1 MTPPLSTARLEL
13 APLLADHAGVAFA
26 AFADEAIYRYML
38 GSPPADQAALRAHF
52 ARLAAGSGRP
62 NELWLNWLA
71 FRRDDRS
78 LVGWHQA
85 TLTSPTASIAWVTFP
100 AHRRHGYAHEGARA
114 VVEWLRKEGAQEI
127 VAQSDERNAASRR
140 TAVALGFVED
150 PDAVAEELR
159 GEATIDRVY
168 RLRKAPA

>member
-1 MTPPLSTARLEL
+1 MTPTLATSRLDLEPLAS
-13 APLLADHAGVAFA
+13 DHARIAYA
-26 AFADEAIYRYML
+26 SFADESLYRYMI
-38 GSPPADQAALRAHF
+38 GSPPADERALHDHF

-85 TLTSPTASIAWVTFP
+85 TLTLPTASIAWVTFP
-100 AHRRHGYAHEGARA
+100 AHRRHGYAHEGAA
-114 VVEWLRKEGAQEI
+114 EVVGWLLRQGTREI

-140 TAVALGFVED
+140 TAAALGFVED
-150 PDAVAEELR
+150 ADPIAEELR
-159 GEATIDRVY
+159 GEATVDRIY
-168 RLRKAPA
+168 RLRIASA